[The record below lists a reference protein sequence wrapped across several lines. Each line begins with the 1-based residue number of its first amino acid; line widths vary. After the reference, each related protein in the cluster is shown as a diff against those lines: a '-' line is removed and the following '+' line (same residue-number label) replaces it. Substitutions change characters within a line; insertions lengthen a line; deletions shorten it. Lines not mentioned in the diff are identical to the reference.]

1 MAVKPLVVTF
11 GVSEIMDG
19 GPVMSS
25 VLRASAVGEA
35 VVLHT
40 ALSVAGKARSPSLPS
55 CRSDAAAHAIVSMR
69 HGVRARPSAKSQ
81 QTSQR
86 LVEGSVLYLPRG

>member
-1 MAVKPLVVTF
+1 MPSQRLEIEGSALHDGGIMAVKPLVVTF

-40 ALSVAGKARSPSLPS
+40 AISVAGKARSPSLPS
-55 CRSDAAAHAIVSMR
+55 CRSDAAAHAIDIDAAR
-69 HGVRARPSAKSQ
+69 RPS
-81 QTSQR
+81 
-86 LVEGSVLYLPRG
+86 